1 MVEVEQE
8 FGHGAYRLN
17 RGKDWVNGASGQRF
31 HGLSSELQL
40 GQGGGNG
47 TAKLEADLGVLAM
60 GHPFHFRSCC
70 FWRWTSLGL
79 RGSSIGGNRH
89 QAAVATV
96 GLAAVSFGVKAASTK
111 GNFVGS
117 SVRDRANL

>member
-8 FGHGAYRLN
+8 FGHEAYRLN
-17 RGKDWVNGASGQRF
+17 RGKDWVNGAPGQRF

-96 GLAAVSFGVKAASTK
+96 GLAVVSFGVKAASTK